1 MTRRPLVL
9 ESDIDHA
16 RFWRRVTE
24 ECLAEAHRERA
35 PETETAA
42 LEQARDRI
50 DLFLD
55 VHVRV

>member
-1 MTRRPLVL
+1 MSRRKLVL
-9 ESDIDHA
+9 DSDIRDA
-16 RFWRRVTE
+16 RFWLRVTE
-24 ECLAEAHRERA
+24 ECLAAAQRERA